1 MQADALADTQADS
14 LAVVEKETVCDTLA
28 KIEFET
34 LAFTL
39 AAWERRALID
49 PLAERV
55 AEVYFQS
62 HGDILID
69 AFGTFLTKQLKF
81 KESHSCPRFS

>member
-39 AAWERRALID
+39 AA
-49 PLAERV
+49 
-55 AEVYFQS
+55 
-62 HGDILID
+62 
-69 AFGTFLTKQLKF
+69 
-81 KESHSCPRFS
+81 